1 MRGFIRYKL
10 SIVSYFRHALDTLI
24 SLAKS
29 FPSHFLPHQGK
40 ESEDSKSDIK
50 KSGSGT
56 TTTGA
61 ISKNTKGSSLG
72 QGLEPTD
79 FWELLVRLDSISV
92 SRKGKGLPRTHSNAG
107 GGSEEE
113 QRVTSLEMSALGQLI
128 QQLAHPVVRRSS
140 LLTDKLLRL
149 LALISLGLPETADS
163 ASAQNSNTTTTQHSE
178 ENSQTLEHLLSLA
191 IQASIFTLFECGQ

>member
-1 MRGFIRYKL
+1 M
-10 SIVSYFRHALDTLI
+10 DTLI

-40 ESEDSKSDIK
+40 ECEDSKSDTK
-50 KSGSGT
+50 KSAS
-56 TTTGA
+56 GA
-61 ISKNTKGSSLG
+61 ISKNTKGSSLS

-163 ASAQNSNTTTTQHSE
+163 ASAQNSNTTTQHSE

-191 IQASIFTLFECGQ
+191 IQASIFLYCTIIL

>member
-1 MRGFIRYKL
+1 M
-10 SIVSYFRHALDTLI
+10 I

-40 ESEDSKSDIK
+40 ESEDSKSDTK

-163 ASAQNSNTTTTQHSE
+163 ASAQNSNTTTQHSE

-191 IQASIFTLFECGQ
+191 IQARTFTCII